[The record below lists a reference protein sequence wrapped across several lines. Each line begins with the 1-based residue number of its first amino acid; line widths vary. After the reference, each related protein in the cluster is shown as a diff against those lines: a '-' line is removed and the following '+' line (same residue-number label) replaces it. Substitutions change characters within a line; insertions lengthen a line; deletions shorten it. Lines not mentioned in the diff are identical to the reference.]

1 MSSAPSRRVLFIG
14 TGGILHDPVHAA
26 ELRDRLFP
34 PTALPGLTTVVLD
47 LSGMTA
53 TPAALR
59 ELVVTLGRRIR
70 NREYGE
76 TRLVVA
82 TPDAALAE
90 LVELLAE
97 AHELPL
103 FLAASSDAG
112 DVASARPAGTLT
124 ASERE
129 ALAGLKEVGGGA
141 TTAQLAARLHIGP
154 TAAANQLTNLSKKG
168 YLHRYGRPRNAGDV
182 FIDPRAPTEFEAE
195 APRVAPMRVEGEVA
209 RRIDAL
215 LEGRRR

>member
-26 ELRDRLFP
+26 ELRDRLMP

-59 ELVVTLGRRIR
+59 ELIVPLGRRVK

-90 LVELLAE
+90 FVELLAE
-97 AHELPL
+97 AHDLPL
-103 FLAASSDAG
+103 FLARSSDAG
-112 DVASARPAGTLT
+112 DVADARPAGMLT
-124 ASERE
+124 ATDRE
-129 ALAGLKEVGGGA
+129 TLVGVRDAGGGA
-141 TTAQLAARLHIGP
+141 TTAQLAARLDIGP
-154 TAAANQLTNLSKKG
+154 TAAANRLTNLSKKG
-168 YLHRYGRPRNAGDV
+168 YLHRYGRPRRAGDV
-182 FIDPRAPTEFEAE
+182 FIDPRAPAELEAG
-195 APRVAPMRVEGEVA
+195 APQLGPLRVEGEVA
-209 RRIDAL
+209 RTIEAL